1 MSLIKRGEVWWLD
14 VVCQGKRIR
23 QSLKTR
29 VYEEALAKYDIVLEQ
44 HLDNDIA
51 KVVPIPKAYITK
63 ILCAASGRAKQKGKT
78 FNLTRSDLMELL
90 ERSGGK
96 CEVTKIPFNFS
107 NTGEF
112 SKRPFVP
119 SIDRI
124 NPKGIYEKTN
134 CRIVCLAAN
143 IAMNEWGETVFK
155 TVAKAFYAN
164 SKSDSKIFEK
174 QRPNREAVNSS
185 YSL

>member
-1 MSLIKRGEVWWLD
+1 MSLIKRGDVWWLD

-29 VYEEALAKYDIVLEQ
+29 VHQEALIKYDLILEQ
-44 HLDNDIA
+44 HFSNDTA
-51 KVVPIPKAYITK
+51 KVEPIPNAYITK
-63 ILCAASGRAKQKGKT
+63 ILCAASGRAKQKGKV
-78 FNLTRSDLMELL
+78 FKLTKSDLIEVL

-124 NPKGIYEKTN
+124 NPKGIYEKSN

-143 IAMNEWGETVFK
+143 IAMNEWGEAVFK
-155 TVAKAFYAN
+155 TIAKAFYAN
-164 SKSDSKIFEK
+164 AKSDTKNFEK
-174 QRPNREAVNSS
+174 QLLNREARKSS